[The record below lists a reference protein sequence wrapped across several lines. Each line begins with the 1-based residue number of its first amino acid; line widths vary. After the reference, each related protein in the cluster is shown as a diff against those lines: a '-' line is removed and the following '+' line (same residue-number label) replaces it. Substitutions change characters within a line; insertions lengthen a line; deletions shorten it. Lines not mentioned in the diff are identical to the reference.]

1 IILVVGFSVL
11 AQSGFA
17 ANGDMGLLT
26 AVVIA
31 LAIFADFLFLPP
43 LLMKIEDK
51 KDRRSRNPVAL
62 S

>member
-1 IILVVGFSVL
+1 
-11 AQSGFA
+11 
-17 ANGDMGLLT
+17 MGLLT